1 MMDESLFDHDPDYAT
16 LFVVHPQG
24 RPYSVSI
31 EGTATSFACAEDV
44 SVLVAMHAL
53 GRSDIAVGCR
63 GGGCGVCKVRVV
75 SGRYSAG
82 KMSRAHVT
90 ADDERRGVVLACQI
104 RPRSDLVVRPLA

>member
-1 MMDESLFDHDPDYAT
+1 MDESLFDRDPDYAT
-16 LFVVHPQG
+16 LFVV
-24 RPYSVSI
+24 RPARSYAVSV
-31 EGTATSFACAEDV
+31 EGAEASFTCSEDV

-75 SGRYSAG
+75 SGRYAIG

-90 ADDERRGVVLACQI
+90 VEDERRGDVLACQI
-104 RPRSDLVVRPLA
+104 RPRSDLVVRPLG